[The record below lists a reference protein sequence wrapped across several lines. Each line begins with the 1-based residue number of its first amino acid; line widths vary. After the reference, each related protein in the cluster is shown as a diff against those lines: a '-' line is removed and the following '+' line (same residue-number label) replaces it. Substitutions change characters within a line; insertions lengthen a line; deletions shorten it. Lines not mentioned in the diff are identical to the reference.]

1 MTKVS
6 TITPC
11 YNMSKYM
18 KGFLDNLSTQ
28 THKDLEIVLDHND
41 PSDEEVKL
49 VEEYNE
55 QYDNILHIKVEGVD
69 PIGTSMNRCIEYA
82 TGDYLCIWNVDD
94 LRTPDSIEVM
104 AKALDENPDVDF
116 VYGNY
121 IIVPKFGSTEG
132 QYVDETGEKM
142 NYNRYDLGPYFM
154 FRKSLL
160 EKSGVFDEQLVQGA
174 DYDLALRLAFN
185 AKGLHLP
192 INLGYYLNEGLGQ
205 STKPDSKQP
214 IERTV
219 IELRYNIR
227 VLEPHLVPYTRTYDV
242 GNIIVDEEKFQFL
255 ILDESHNT
263 EKIISDTQSSPYIKW
278 NDESLADLIRN
289 DNVYNVFIF
298 NKDGNHGYFSL
309 LHNLTSNIEGTIVEL
324 GNREGLGILSIYDAL
339 SEKVNYIH
347 LIL

>member
-94 LRTPDSIEVM
+94 LITPDSIEVM
-104 AKALDENPDVDF
+104 AKALDENPDVNF

-121 IIVPKFGSTEG
+121 VIVPRFGGTEG
-132 QYVDETGEKM
+132 QYVDETGREDELTTGM
-142 NYNRYDLGPYFM
+142 ILGPYFM
-154 FRKSLL
+154 FRKSIL

-174 DYDLALRLAFN
+174 DYDLALRLALN
-185 AKGLHLP
+185 CKGLHLP

-205 STKPDSKQP
+205 STKPNSKQP

-227 VLEPHLVPYTRTYDV
+227 VLEPHLVPYTREYDV
-242 GNIIVDEEKFQFL
+242 ENIIVDEEK
-255 ILDESHNT
+255 IDVS
-263 EKIISDTQSSPYIKW
+263 
-278 NDESLADLIRN
+278 
-289 DNVYNVFIF
+289 
-298 NKDGNHGYFSL
+298 
-309 LHNLTSNIEGTIVEL
+309 NL
-324 GNREGLGILSIYDAL
+324 
-339 SEKVNYIH
+339 K
-347 LIL
+347 

>member
-41 PSDEEVKL
+41 PSDEEVKQ

-121 IIVPKFGSTEG
+121 VIVPRFGGTEG
-132 QYVDETGEKM
+132 QYVDETGREDELTTGM
-142 NYNRYDLGPYFM
+142 ILGPYFM
-154 FRKSLL
+154 FRKSIL
-160 EKSGVFDEQLVQGA
+160 EKSGVFDEQLIQGA

-185 AKGLHLP
+185 GKGLHLP
-192 INLGYYLNEGLGQ
+192 VNLGYYLNEGLGQ
-205 STKPDSKQP
+205 STKPNSKQP

-227 VLEPHLVPYTRTYDV
+227 VLEPHLIPETREYDV
-242 GNIIVDEEKFQFL
+242 MNIIVD
-255 ILDESHNT
+255 D
-263 EKIISDTQSSPYIKW
+263 EKIP
-278 NDESLADLIRN
+278 
-289 DNVYNVFIF
+289 V
-298 NKDGNHGYFSL
+298 
-309 LHNLTSNIEGTIVEL
+309 SNF
-324 GNREGLGILSIYDAL
+324 R
-339 SEKVNYIH
+339 
-347 LIL
+347 

>member
-94 LRTPDSIEVM
+94 LRTPDSIEIM
-104 AKALDENPDVDF
+104 AKVLDDNPDIDL

-121 IIVPKFGSTEG
+121 VIVSKFGDTNGQFVDVEPHIPELKEG
-132 QYVDETGEKM
+132 M
-142 NYNRYDLGPYFM
+142 ILGPFFM
-154 FRKSLL
+154 FRKSLI
-160 EKSGVFDEQLVQGA
+160 EKSGLFDEQLIQGP
-174 DYDLALRLAFN
+174 DYDLALRLVRNGKAHFM
-185 AKGLHLP
+185 P
-192 INLGYYLNEGLGQ
+192 DNLGYYLNEGLGM
-205 STKPDSKQP
+205 STKPNSKQP

-219 IELRYNIR
+219 IELRYNVR
-227 VLEPHLVPYTRTYDV
+227 VLEPQLVPHTREYDV
-242 GNIIVDEEKFQFL
+242 ENIIVDEEK
-255 ILDESHNT
+255 IPVSN
-263 EKIISDTQSSPYIKW
+263 
-278 NDESLADLIRN
+278 
-289 DNVYNVFIF
+289 FI
-298 NKDGNHGYFSL
+298 
-309 LHNLTSNIEGTIVEL
+309 
-324 GNREGLGILSIYDAL
+324 
-339 SEKVNYIH
+339 
-347 LIL
+347 

>member
-49 VEEYNE
+49 VEDYNE
-55 QYDNILHIKVEGVD
+55 LYDNILHIKVEGVD

-132 QYVDETGEKM
+132 QYVDETGREDELTTGM
-142 NYNRYDLGPYFM
+142 ILGPYFM

-160 EKSGVFDEQLVQGA
+160 EKSGVFDEQLIQGA

-205 STKPDSKQP
+205 STKPNSKQP

-227 VLEPHLVPYTRTYDV
+227 VLEPHLVPYTRSYDV
-242 GNIIVDEEKFQFL
+242 GNIIVDEEK
-255 ILDESHNT
+255 I
-263 EKIISDTQSSPYIKW
+263 P
-278 NDESLADLIRN
+278 
-289 DNVYNVFIF
+289 V
-298 NKDGNHGYFSL
+298 
-309 LHNLTSNIEGTIVEL
+309 SNF
-324 GNREGLGILSIYDAL
+324 R
-339 SEKVNYIH
+339 
-347 LIL
+347 

>member
-18 KGFLDNLSTQ
+18 RGFLDNLSTQ

-49 VEEYNE
+49 VEDYNE

-94 LRTPDSIEVM
+94 LRTPDSIEMM

-121 IIVPKFGSTEG
+121 VIVPKFGSTEG
-132 QYVDETGEKM
+132 QYVDETGREEELTTGM
-142 NYNRYDLGPYFM
+142 ILGPYFM

-160 EKSGVFDEQLVQGA
+160 EKSGVFDEQLIQGA

-192 INLGYYLNEGLGQ
+192 NNLGYYLNEGLGQ
-205 STKPDSKQP
+205 STKPNSKQP

-227 VLEPHLVPYTRTYDV
+227 VLEPHLVPYTRSYDV
-242 GNIIVDEEKFQFL
+242 GNIIVDEEK
-255 ILDESHNT
+255 
-263 EKIISDTQSSPYIKW
+263 IS
-278 NDESLADLIRN
+278 
-289 DNVYNVFIF
+289 V
-298 NKDGNHGYFSL
+298 
-309 LHNLTSNIEGTIVEL
+309 SNF
-324 GNREGLGILSIYDAL
+324 R
-339 SEKVNYIH
+339 
-347 LIL
+347 

>member
-55 QYDNILHIKVEGVD
+55 HYDNILHIKVEGVD

-82 TGDYLCIWNVDD
+82 TGDYLCICNVDD

-121 IIVPKFGSTEG
+121 TIVPNFGGTQG
-132 QYVDETGEKM
+132 QYVDETGREDELTTGM
-142 NYNRYDLGPYFM
+142 ILGPYFM

-205 STKPDSKQP
+205 STKPNSKQP
-214 IERTV
+214 IERTC
-219 IELRYNIR
+219 L
-227 VLEPHLVPYTRTYDV
+227 LYT
-242 GNIIVDEEKFQFL
+242 
-255 ILDESHNT
+255 
-263 EKIISDTQSSPYIKW
+263 SPSPR
-278 NDESLADLIRN
+278 DR
-289 DNVYNVFIF
+289 
-298 NKDGNHGYFSL
+298 
-309 LHNLTSNIEGTIVEL
+309 
-324 GNREGLGILSIYDAL
+324 
-339 SEKVNYIH
+339 
-347 LIL
+347 

>member
-121 IIVPKFGSTEG
+121 VIVPRFGGTEG
-132 QYVDETGEKM
+132 QYVDETGREDELTTGM
-142 NYNRYDLGPYFM
+142 ILGPYFM
-154 FRKSLL
+154 FRKSIL
-160 EKSGVFDEQLVQGA
+160 EKSGVFDEQLIQGA
-174 DYDLALRLAFN
+174 DYDLALRLALN
-185 AKGLHLP
+185 GKGLHLP

-205 STKPDSKQP
+205 STKPNSKQP

-227 VLEPHLVPYTRTYDV
+227 VLEPHLVPYTREYDV
-242 GNIIVDEEKFQFL
+242 E
-255 ILDESHNT
+255 
-263 EKIISDTQSSPYIKW
+263 
-278 NDESLADLIRN
+278 
-289 DNVYNVFIF
+289 YN
-298 NKDGNHGYFSL
+298 
-309 LHNLTSNIEGTIVEL
+309 
-324 GNREGLGILSIYDAL
+324 RR
-339 SEKVNYIH
+339 
-347 LIL
+347 

>member
-11 YNMSKYM
+11 YNMSKYI

-49 VEEYNE
+49 VEEYNR

-121 IIVPKFGSTEG
+121 VIVPKFGSTEG
-132 QYVDETGEKM
+132 QYVDESGREEELTTGM
-142 NYNRYDLGPYFM
+142 ILGPYFM

-205 STKPDSKQP
+205 STKPNSKQP

-242 GNIIVDEEKFQFL
+242 GNIIVDEEK
-255 ILDESHNT
+255 I
-263 EKIISDTQSSPYIKW
+263 P
-278 NDESLADLIRN
+278 
-289 DNVYNVFIF
+289 V
-298 NKDGNHGYFSL
+298 
-309 LHNLTSNIEGTIVEL
+309 SNF
-324 GNREGLGILSIYDAL
+324 R
-339 SEKVNYIH
+339 
-347 LIL
+347 

>member
-49 VEEYNE
+49 VEDYNE
-55 QYDNILHIKVEGVD
+55 QYNNILHIKVEGVD
-69 PIGTSMNRCIEYA
+69 PIGISMNRCIEYA

-104 AKALDENPDVDF
+104 AKALDDNPDVDF

-121 IIVPKFGSTEG
+121 TIVPNFGGTQG
-132 QYVDETGEKM
+132 QYVDETGREDELTTGM
-142 NYNRYDLGPYFM
+142 ILGPYFM
-154 FRKSLL
+154 FRKSIL

-185 AKGLHLP
+185 GKGLHLP

-214 IERTV
+214 VERTV
-219 IELRYNIR
+219 IELRYDIR
-227 VLEPHLVPYTRTYDV
+227 VLEPQLVPYTKTYDIE
-242 GNIIVDEEKFQFL
+242 NIIVDEEK
-255 ILDESHNT
+255 IPVS
-263 EKIISDTQSSPYIKW
+263 
-278 NDESLADLIRN
+278 
-289 DNVYNVFIF
+289 
-298 NKDGNHGYFSL
+298 
-309 LHNLTSNIEGTIVEL
+309 NL
-324 GNREGLGILSIYDAL
+324 R
-339 SEKVNYIH
+339 
-347 LIL
+347 

>member
-41 PSDEEVKL
+41 PSNEEVKL
-49 VEEYNE
+49 IEEYNE

-132 QYVDETGEKM
+132 QYVDETGREDELTTGM
-142 NYNRYDLGPYFM
+142 ILGPYFM

-227 VLEPHLVPYTRTYDV
+227 VLEPHLVPYTRTYDAV
-242 GNIIVDEEKFQFL
+242 
-255 ILDESHNT
+255 SYTH
-263 EKIISDTQSSPYIKW
+263 
-278 NDESLADLIRN
+278 
-289 DNVYNVFIF
+289 
-298 NKDGNHGYFSL
+298 
-309 LHNLTSNIEGTIVEL
+309 LTLPTIAGV
-324 GNREGLGILSIYDAL
+324 
-339 SEKVNYIH
+339 
-347 LIL
+347 

>member
-121 IIVPKFGSTEG
+121 VIVPNFGGTEG
-132 QYVDETGEKM
+132 QYVDETGREDELTTGM
-142 NYNRYDLGPYFM
+142 ILGPYFM
-154 FRKSLL
+154 FRKSIL
-160 EKSGVFDEQLVQGA
+160 EKSGIFDEQLVQGA
-174 DYDLALRLAFN
+174 DYDLALRLAMN
-185 AKGLHLP
+185 GKGLHLP

-205 STKPDSKQP
+205 STKPNSKQP

-227 VLEPHLVPYTRTYDV
+227 VLEPHLVPYTRSYDV
-242 GNIIVDEEKFQFL
+242 ENIIVDEEK
-255 ILDESHNT
+255 IPVS
-263 EKIISDTQSSPYIKW
+263 
-278 NDESLADLIRN
+278 
-289 DNVYNVFIF
+289 
-298 NKDGNHGYFSL
+298 
-309 LHNLTSNIEGTIVEL
+309 NL
-324 GNREGLGILSIYDAL
+324 R
-339 SEKVNYIH
+339 
-347 LIL
+347 

>member
-41 PSDEEVKL
+41 PSDEEVNL

-55 QYDNILHIKVEGVD
+55 EYDNILHIKVEGVD

-121 IIVPKFGSTEG
+121 VIVPRFGGTEG
-132 QYVDETGEKM
+132 QYVDETGREDELTTGM
-142 NYNRYDLGPYFM
+142 ILGPYFM
-154 FRKSLL
+154 FRKSIL
-160 EKSGVFDEQLVQGA
+160 EKSGIFDEQLVQGA
-174 DYDLALRLAFN
+174 DYDLALRLALN
-185 AKGLHLP
+185 GKGLHLP

-205 STKPDSKQP
+205 STKPNSKQP

-219 IELRYNIR
+219 IELRYKIR
-227 VLEPHLVPYTRTYDV
+227 VLEPHLVPYTRDYDV
-242 GNIIVDEEKFQFL
+242 ENIIVDEEK
-255 ILDESHNT
+255 IPVS
-263 EKIISDTQSSPYIKW
+263 
-278 NDESLADLIRN
+278 
-289 DNVYNVFIF
+289 
-298 NKDGNHGYFSL
+298 
-309 LHNLTSNIEGTIVEL
+309 NL
-324 GNREGLGILSIYDAL
+324 
-339 SEKVNYIH
+339 K
-347 LIL
+347 

>member
-1 MTKVS
+1 
-6 TITPC
+6 
-11 YNMSKYM
+11 M

-55 QYDNILHIKVEGVD
+55 EYDNILHIKVEGVD

-121 IIVPKFGSTEG
+121 VIVPNFGGTEG
-132 QYVDETGEKM
+132 QYVDETGREDELTTGM
-142 NYNRYDLGPYFM
+142 ILGPYFM
-154 FRKSLL
+154 FRKSIL

-174 DYDLALRLAFN
+174 DYDLALRLALN
-185 AKGLHLP
+185 GKGFHLP

-205 STKPDSKQP
+205 STKPNSKQP

-227 VLEPHLVPYTRTYDV
+227 VLEPHLVPYTREYDV
-242 GNIIVDEEKFQFL
+242 ENIIVDEEK
-255 ILDESHNT
+255 IAVS
-263 EKIISDTQSSPYIKW
+263 
-278 NDESLADLIRN
+278 
-289 DNVYNVFIF
+289 
-298 NKDGNHGYFSL
+298 
-309 LHNLTSNIEGTIVEL
+309 NL
-324 GNREGLGILSIYDAL
+324 
-339 SEKVNYIH
+339 K
-347 LIL
+347 

>member
-104 AKALDENPDVDF
+104 AKALDDNPDVDF

-121 IIVPKFGSTEG
+121 TIVTNFGGTQG
-132 QYVDETGEKM
+132 QYVDETGREDELTTGM
-142 NYNRYDLGPYFM
+142 ILGPYFM
-154 FRKSLL
+154 FRKSIL

-185 AKGLHLP
+185 GKGLHLP

-214 IERTV
+214 VERTV
-219 IELRYNIR
+219 IELRYDIR
-227 VLEPHLVPYTRTYDV
+227 VLEPQLIPYTRTYDIE
-242 GNIIVDEEKFQFL
+242 NIIVDEEK
-255 ILDESHNT
+255 IPVS
-263 EKIISDTQSSPYIKW
+263 
-278 NDESLADLIRN
+278 
-289 DNVYNVFIF
+289 
-298 NKDGNHGYFSL
+298 
-309 LHNLTSNIEGTIVEL
+309 NL
-324 GNREGLGILSIYDAL
+324 R
-339 SEKVNYIH
+339 
-347 LIL
+347 

>member
-28 THKDLEIVLDHND
+28 THKDLEIVLDHNE

-55 QYDNILHIKVEGVD
+55 QYDNILQIKVEGVD

-132 QYVDETGEKM
+132 QYVDETGREDELTTGM
-142 NYNRYDLGPYFM
+142 ILGPYFM

-205 STKPDSKQP
+205 STKPNSKQP

-227 VLEPHLVPYTRTYDV
+227 VLEPHLVPYTRSYDV
-242 GNIIVDEEKFQFL
+242 GNIIVDEEK
-255 ILDESHNT
+255 I
-263 EKIISDTQSSPYIKW
+263 P
-278 NDESLADLIRN
+278 
-289 DNVYNVFIF
+289 V
-298 NKDGNHGYFSL
+298 
-309 LHNLTSNIEGTIVEL
+309 SNF
-324 GNREGLGILSIYDAL
+324 R
-339 SEKVNYIH
+339 
-347 LIL
+347 

>member
-121 IIVPKFGSTEG
+121 VIVPKFGGIEG
-132 QYVDETGEKM
+132 QYVDETGREDELTTGM
-142 NYNRYDLGPYFM
+142 ILGPYFM
-154 FRKSLL
+154 FRKSIL

-185 AKGLHLP
+185 GKGLHLP

-227 VLEPHLVPYTRTYDV
+227 VLAVSYTHLTLPTTPYV
-242 GNIIVDEEKFQFL
+242 
-255 ILDESHNT
+255 
-263 EKIISDTQSSPYIKW
+263 
-278 NDESLADLIRN
+278 
-289 DNVYNVFIF
+289 
-298 NKDGNHGYFSL
+298 
-309 LHNLTSNIEGTIVEL
+309 
-324 GNREGLGILSIYDAL
+324 
-339 SEKVNYIH
+339 
-347 LIL
+347 

>member
-69 PIGTSMNRCIEYA
+69 PIGISMNRCIEYA

-104 AKALDENPDVDF
+104 AKTLDDNPDVDF

-121 IIVPKFGSTEG
+121 TIVPNFGGTQG
-132 QYVDETGEKM
+132 QYVDETGREDELTTGM
-142 NYNRYDLGPYFM
+142 ILGPYFM
-154 FRKSLL
+154 FRKSIL

-185 AKGLHLP
+185 GKGLHLP

-214 IERTV
+214 VERTV
-219 IELRYNIR
+219 IELRYDIR
-227 VLEPHLVPYTRTYDV
+227 VLEPQLVPYTKTYDIE
-242 GNIIVDEEKFQFL
+242 NIIVDEEK
-255 ILDESHNT
+255 IPVS
-263 EKIISDTQSSPYIKW
+263 
-278 NDESLADLIRN
+278 
-289 DNVYNVFIF
+289 
-298 NKDGNHGYFSL
+298 
-309 LHNLTSNIEGTIVEL
+309 NL
-324 GNREGLGILSIYDAL
+324 R
-339 SEKVNYIH
+339 
-347 LIL
+347 

>member
-11 YNMSKYM
+11 FNMSKYM
-18 KGFLDNLSTQ
+18 RGFLDNLSTQ

-55 QYDNILHIKVEGVD
+55 EYDNILHIKVEGVD

-121 IIVPKFGSTEG
+121 VIVPRFGSTEG
-132 QYVDETGEKM
+132 QYVDETGREDELTTGM
-142 NYNRYDLGPYFM
+142 ILGPYFM
-154 FRKSLL
+154 FRKSIL

-174 DYDLALRLAFN
+174 DYDLALRLALN
-185 AKGLHLP
+185 GKGLHLP

-205 STKPDSKQP
+205 STKPNSKQP

-227 VLEPHLVPYTRTYDV
+227 VLEPHLVPYTREYDV
-242 GNIIVDEEKFQFL
+242 ENIIVDEEK
-255 ILDESHNT
+255 IPVS
-263 EKIISDTQSSPYIKW
+263 
-278 NDESLADLIRN
+278 
-289 DNVYNVFIF
+289 
-298 NKDGNHGYFSL
+298 
-309 LHNLTSNIEGTIVEL
+309 NL
-324 GNREGLGILSIYDAL
+324 
-339 SEKVNYIH
+339 K
-347 LIL
+347 